1 VIPPAFILL
10 GGLLP
15 VPFIHGMARK
25 IWVTG
30 VGSCG
35 LIAALLAVSAPSAVP
50 VTLAPGIELA
60 LFSIDPGRA
69 FAGVVFAGAALLALL
84 YALYRDLPAPETMG
98 ILASAGAALGIVYAG
113 DYITVFV
120 FWELLA
126 LASLAIIWSAP
137 GSGGPGFRY
146 LLYHIFGGA
155 CLLAGFAVAA
165 GASGS
170 TLLAPVA
177 PGPGYFLIAI
187 GIGLNAAFIPLH
199 PWVPDAY
206 PRATVTGTVALSIFT
221 TKAAVFLLVILG
233 GWSQGIAYMGAAMAI
248 YGAVFA
254 LLQDDIRRLLS
265 YSVISQVGYMVAAVG
280 VGSAAGIDA
289 ALAHMANDILFKSLL
304 FMAAGAVIWRT
315 GISRMSRLGGV
326 AKAMPFT
333 AIAAVIGGFA
343 LAGVPGLNGSV
354 SKGMVIEAVAGIP
367 YLDALLLIAAV
378 ITVLYVV
385 RLLWFVFFRPA
396 PDSLRE
402 RGPGEAPVAM
412 LAAMAIAAGF
422 CLLIGLFPGLL
433 TTLLPAG
440 TQAHPFSPAHLA
452 ESAAVLLAAGALLLL
467 VRPLRVPG
475 LAFEAD
481 IDRIYCT
488 AGRALLWFARTP
500 LAAMASAISR
510 ATGRITA
517 SVSSIS
523 RNPVMAI
530 RIGGRTLALPAVR
543 AFSDPAAAD
552 TYAAALQGM
561 RDRYPDER
569 LGIRGS
575 GYGLILVS
583 IIAFLYYLFDVLV

>member
-1 VIPPAFILL
+1 MIPPAFILL
-10 GGLLP
+10 AGLLP
-15 VPFIHGMARK
+15 LPLFHGVARK
-25 IWVTG
+25 IWVAA
-30 VGSCG
+30 VGSGG
-35 LIAALLAVSAPSAVP
+35 LAFALLAVSAPSAVP

-60 LFSIDPGRA
+60 LFSVDPGRA

-155 CLLAGFAVAA
+155 CFLAGCAVAV
-165 GASGS
+165 GVSGS
-170 TLLAPVA
+170 TLLGPVA
-177 PGPGYFLIAI
+177 AGPGYLLIAI
-187 GIGLNAAFIPLH
+187 GIGVNAAFIPLH

-233 GWSQGIAYMGAAMAI
+233 GWSQGIAYMGGVMAI

-265 YSVISQVGYMVAAVG
+265 YSVISQVGYMVVAVG

-289 ALAHMANDILFKSLL
+289 ALAHMANDILFKALL

-354 SKGMVIEAVAGIP
+354 SKGMVIEAAAGIP
-367 YLDALLLIAAV
+367 YLDALLLITAV
-378 ITVLYVV
+378 VTVLYVV

-412 LAAMAIAAGF
+412 LAAMAIAAGC
-422 CLLIGLFPGLL
+422 CLLIGLFPDLL
-433 TTLLPAG
+433 TSLLPAG

-452 ESAAVLLAAGALLLL
+452 ESAAVLLAAGFLLLL

-475 LAFEAD
+475 LAVEAD
-481 IDRIYCT
+481 IDRVYCA

-500 LAAMASAISR
+500 LSAIAGGISR
-510 ATGRITA
+510 AVSRITS

-523 RNPVMAI
+523 QNPVMAI
-530 RIGGRTLALPAVR
+530 RIGGRTLALPLVR
-543 AFSDPAAAD
+543 AFSDPAYAD
-552 TYAAALQGM
+552 AYIAALSGM
-561 RDRYPDER
+561 RDRYPEER